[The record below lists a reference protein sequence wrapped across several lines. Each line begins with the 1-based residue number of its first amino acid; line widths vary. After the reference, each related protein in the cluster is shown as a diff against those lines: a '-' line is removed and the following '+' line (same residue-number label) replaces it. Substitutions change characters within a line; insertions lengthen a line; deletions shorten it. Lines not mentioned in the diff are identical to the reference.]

1 MCDTCSA
8 VRRVSTRF
16 GGGWSPFT
24 MYGRRI
30 TPWFAIAVYA
40 VAICIGVTA
49 MPWPI
54 GMFPIDEPE

>member
-1 MCDTCSA
+1 M
-8 VRRVSTRF
+8 RRVSTRF

-24 MYGRRI
+24 MYGGRI

-54 GMFPIDEPE
+54 GMLPIDEPE